1 MPNDLYSNR
10 RIDVPTKKK
19 SKLSTVPPAPKGE
32 ERGATSTMPTKRIP
46 AISKAVSEKS
56 RGPTRTFSRRG

>member
-1 MPNDLYSNR
+1 MS
-10 RIDVPTKKK
+10 TKKK
-19 SKLSTVPPAPKGE
+19 SKISTVPPAPKGE